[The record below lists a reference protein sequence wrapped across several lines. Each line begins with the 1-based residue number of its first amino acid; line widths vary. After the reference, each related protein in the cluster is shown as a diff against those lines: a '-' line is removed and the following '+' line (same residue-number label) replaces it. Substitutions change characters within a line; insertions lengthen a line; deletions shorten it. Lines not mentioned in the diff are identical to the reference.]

1 MIKAHISDRENDGFL
16 PARREEILAALMEQN
31 EADVA
36 KLAEL
41 SAKLAVAE
49 QNKREAAAQGDR
61 SENAEYQN
69 AVEEVTNLT
78 KSISELEVKRASYTE
93 FMGTLNAFSLDI
105 SGHRITVGSTVL
117 ISCYD
122 SGATIPKDTAVWF
135 IVPSELSDATK
146 GLLSVESPV
155 GAALLAASKD
165 IESITASGSFNAKK
179 FEYPFTTGDG
189 SRKNYTLWRFI

>member
-1 MIKAHISDRENDGFL
+1 MIKAHISDRENDSFL
-16 PARREEILAALMEQN
+16 PKCRKEILEALTAQN
-31 EADVA
+31 EADVTT
-36 KLAEL
+36 LAEL

-69 AVEEVTNLT
+69 AVEEVTKLT
-78 KSISELEVKRASYTE
+78 KSISELETKRASYTE
-93 FMGTLNAFSLDI
+93 FMGTLNALSSDI
-105 SGHRITVGSTVL
+105 TEHRIAVGSTVL
-117 ISCYD
+117 VSCYKA
-122 SGATIPKDTAVWF
+122 GADTPKDTAVWF

-165 IESITASGSFNAKK
+165 IEAKAASESFNAKK
-179 FEYPFTTGDG
+179 FEYQFTTGDG